1 MGRGGGAGPEGGAVV
16 SSGQGIIVTLV
27 GKRTNS
33 RFVGRG
39 RGHVVVSSGQGVI
52 LSL

>member
-1 MGRGGGAGPEGGAVV
+1 MV
-16 SSGQGIIVTLV
+16 SSGLGIIVTLV
-27 GKRTNS
+27 GKQTNS

-39 RGHVVVSSGQGVI
+39 RGHVVVSSGHGVI